1 MNKILDN
8 SVHVAKSPLYSKK
21 MQDLLNK
28 LISEEMLANLAYRT
42 AVVKCKLID
51 AVKLN
56 KMFQTIADD
65 ELADHYKNLVTF
77 ALMNDFT
84 VPAQEKE
91 YKKYASKEC
100 WKIYD
105 SMKSGQDINYYIGQ
119 MALMEKDAIASYEDA
134 LNEPDVP
141 YELVA
146 LIQPIYYDELEHA
159 EDLRTLQIA
168 TDASAD
174 LTWVD
179 AYNGEQPDCSY
190 FWPYSYSYGA
200 CRIN

>member
-1 MNKILDN
+1 MNKTSDDKAP
-8 SVHVAKSPLYSKK
+8 VAKSSLYSKK
-21 MQDLLNK
+21 LQDLLNK

-42 AVVKCKLID
+42 AVMKCKLID

-56 KMFQTIADD
+56 KLFQTIADD

-77 ALMNDFT
+77 AAMNDFT
-84 VPAQEKE
+84 VPVQEKE

-105 SMKSGQDINYYIGQ
+105 NLKKEQDISYYIKE
-119 MALMEKDAIASYEDA
+119 MVELEKDAIASYDA
-134 LNEPDVP
+134 ALKTDIP

-146 LIQPIYYDELEHA
+146 LIQPILYDEIEHLD
-159 EDLRTLQIA
+159 DLKTLSIA
-168 TDASAD
+168 IDASAD
-174 LTWVD
+174 LSWID
-179 AYNGEQPDCSY
+179 SYNGEQPDFSY

-200 CRIN
+200 CTIS